1 MGWPGIRG
9 SIRRTA
15 CIRTRWANGS
25 WRRMCGR
32 RWSHYYSVLGNRE
45 SGLGNRESR
54 VPISGEQHSL
64 TRAKTTAKFKGC
76 LALVSVSSFLF
87 PDRAQRMAI
96 PATQI
101 RRGMVIVFEGDPCR
115 IVEFRHHTPG
125 NLRAMVQAKLKNLR
139 NGASFEHRFRAADS
153 IDPASM
159 ETHDLEFL
167 YQGGD
172 TYHFM
177 NTENYDQ
184 LEMDEEML
192 GDNAQWMQPGMKIQ
206 AEYYDGRPVG
216 IKLPNSLVL
225 EVVDTAPVMK
235 TATKTAS
242 SKPAKLENG
251 VTINVPEFVGTGDK
265 VKVNPATSEYQ
276 ERAK

>member
-1 MGWPGIRG
+1 
-9 SIRRTA
+9 
-15 CIRTRWANGS
+15 
-25 WRRMCGR
+25 
-32 RWSHYYSVLGNRE
+32 
-45 SGLGNRESR
+45 
-54 VPISGEQHSL
+54 
-64 TRAKTTAKFKGC
+64 
-76 LALVSVSSFLF
+76 
-87 PDRAQRMAI
+87 MAI

-101 RRGMVIVFEGDPCR
+101 RRGMVIVFEGEPCR
-115 IVEFRHHTPG
+115 IIEFRHHTPG

-139 NGASFEHRFRAADS
+139 TGSSFEHRFRAADS

-177 NTENYDQ
+177 NVENYDQ
-184 LEMDEEML
+184 LEMDEESL

-242 SKPAKLENG
+242 TKPATLENG

-265 VKVNPATSEYQ
+265 VKVNPSTGEYQ

>member
-1 MGWPGIRG
+1 
-9 SIRRTA
+9 
-15 CIRTRWANGS
+15 
-25 WRRMCGR
+25 
-32 RWSHYYSVLGNRE
+32 
-45 SGLGNRESR
+45 
-54 VPISGEQHSL
+54 
-64 TRAKTTAKFKGC
+64 
-76 LALVSVSSFLF
+76 
-87 PDRAQRMAI
+87 MAI

-101 RRGMVIVFEGDPCR
+101 RRGMVIVFEGEPCR
-115 IVEFRHHTPG
+115 VIEFRHCH
-125 NLRAMVQAKLKNLR
+125 NV
-139 NGASFEHRFRAADS
+139 
-153 IDPASM
+153 
-159 ETHDLEFL
+159 
-167 YQGGD
+167 
-172 TYHFM
+172 
-177 NTENYDQ
+177 Q
-184 LEMDEEML
+184 LEMDDEML

-265 VKVNPATSEYQ
+265 VKVNPSTGEYQ

>member
-1 MGWPGIRG
+1 
-9 SIRRTA
+9 
-15 CIRTRWANGS
+15 
-25 WRRMCGR
+25 
-32 RWSHYYSVLGNRE
+32 
-45 SGLGNRESR
+45 
-54 VPISGEQHSL
+54 
-64 TRAKTTAKFKGC
+64 
-76 LALVSVSSFLF
+76 
-87 PDRAQRMAI
+87 MAI

-115 IVEFRHHTPG
+115 VIEFRHHTPG

-139 NGASFEHRFRAADS
+139 TGSSYEHRFRAADS

-206 AEYYDGRPVG
+206 AEYYDGKPVG
-216 IKLPNSLVL
+216 IKMPNSLVL

-265 VKVNPATSEYQ
+265 VKVNPSTGEYQ

>member
-1 MGWPGIRG
+1 
-9 SIRRTA
+9 
-15 CIRTRWANGS
+15 
-25 WRRMCGR
+25 
-32 RWSHYYSVLGNRE
+32 
-45 SGLGNRESR
+45 
-54 VPISGEQHSL
+54 
-64 TRAKTTAKFKGC
+64 
-76 LALVSVSSFLF
+76 
-87 PDRAQRMAI
+87 MAI

-101 RRGMVIVFEGDPCR
+101 RRGMVIVFEGQPCR
-115 IVEFRHHTPG
+115 VIEFRHHTPG

-139 NGASFEHRFRAADS
+139 SGSSFEHRFRAADS

-177 NTENYDQ
+177 NVENYDQ
-184 LEMDEEML
+184 LEMDEEAL

-242 SKPAKLENG
+242 TKPAKLENG

-265 VKVNPATSEYQ
+265 VKVNPSTGEYQ
-276 ERAK
+276 ERAKD

>member
-1 MGWPGIRG
+1 
-9 SIRRTA
+9 
-15 CIRTRWANGS
+15 
-25 WRRMCGR
+25 
-32 RWSHYYSVLGNRE
+32 
-45 SGLGNRESR
+45 
-54 VPISGEQHSL
+54 
-64 TRAKTTAKFKGC
+64 
-76 LALVSVSSFLF
+76 
-87 PDRAQRMAI
+87 MAI

-101 RRGMVIVFEGDPCR
+101 RRGMVIVFEGEPCR
-115 IVEFRHHTPG
+115 VVEFRHHTPG

-139 NGASFEHRFRAADS
+139 TGSSFEHRFRAADS

-216 IKLPNSLVL
+216 IKLPNSLIL
-225 EVVDTAPVMK
+225 EIVDTAPVMK

-242 SKPAKLENG
+242 TKPAKLENG

-265 VKVNPATSEYQ
+265 VKVNPSTGEYQ

>member
-1 MGWPGIRG
+1 
-9 SIRRTA
+9 
-15 CIRTRWANGS
+15 
-25 WRRMCGR
+25 
-32 RWSHYYSVLGNRE
+32 
-45 SGLGNRESR
+45 
-54 VPISGEQHSL
+54 
-64 TRAKTTAKFKGC
+64 
-76 LALVSVSSFLF
+76 
-87 PDRAQRMAI
+87 
-96 PATQI
+96 
-101 RRGMVIVFEGDPCR
+101 MVIVFEGEPCR
-115 IVEFRHHTPG
+115 VIEFRHHTPG

-139 NGASFEHRFRAADS
+139 SGSSFEHRFRAADS

-184 LEMDEEML
+184 LEMDEEAL

-265 VKVNPATSEYQ
+265 VKVNPSTGEYQ
-276 ERAK
+276 ERAKA

>member
-1 MGWPGIRG
+1 
-9 SIRRTA
+9 
-15 CIRTRWANGS
+15 
-25 WRRMCGR
+25 
-32 RWSHYYSVLGNRE
+32 
-45 SGLGNRESR
+45 
-54 VPISGEQHSL
+54 
-64 TRAKTTAKFKGC
+64 
-76 LALVSVSSFLF
+76 
-87 PDRAQRMAI
+87 MAI

-115 IVEFRHHTPG
+115 VLEFRHHTPG

-139 NGASFEHRFRAADS
+139 TGSSYEHRFRAADS

-184 LEMDEEML
+184 LEMDDEML

-242 SKPAKLENG
+242 TKPAKLENG

-265 VKVNPATSEYQ
+265 VKVNPSTGEYQ